1 MKKYALLTL
10 ILLMLSG
17 CSYDSGRIQLFNY
30 NLWGSGP
37 TPSSVVVQ
45 KGDTLYSIARRYDL
59 PIREIIELN
68 GFRPPYGLRIGQVV
82 QLPSARYHIVAKGD
96 TLYNISKRYNVDVNS
111 LSKTND
117 ISPPYSLAVGQRL
130 QLPDSIVGGE
140 IHVASAAPAEKS
152 AWTFKKTSASAS
164 KKTAPVKKTIT
175 AENTYTPPTKNR
187 KSKFMW
193 PVRGSV
199 ISNFG
204 PIAKGRNN
212 DGINIKAAKGTAVKA
227 ADKGTIAYAGN
238 ELKGF
243 GNLILIKHDDG
254 WVTAYAHNEKILVK
268 KGQRVARGEKIST
281 VGTTGGVASPQL
293 HFEIRQGKKAVNPK
307 SYLG

>member
-10 ILLMLSG
+10 ILLVLGG

-30 NLWGSGP
+30 NLWGGGP
-37 TPSSVVVQ
+37 APSSVVVQ

-68 GFRPPYGLRIGQVV
+68 GFHPPYGLRIGQVV
-82 QLPSARYHIVAKGD
+82 RLPSARYHIVAKGD

-140 IHVASAAPAEKS
+140 IHVASAAPAKS
-152 AWTFKKTSASAS
+152 TWKPQKTSTSVS
-164 KKTAPVKKTIT
+164 KKATSVKKTTT
-175 AENTYTPPTKNR
+175 AKSTYTPPAKNR

-227 ADKGTIAYAGN
+227 ADKGTVAYAGN

-281 VGTTGGVASPQL
+281 VGTTGGVVSPQL